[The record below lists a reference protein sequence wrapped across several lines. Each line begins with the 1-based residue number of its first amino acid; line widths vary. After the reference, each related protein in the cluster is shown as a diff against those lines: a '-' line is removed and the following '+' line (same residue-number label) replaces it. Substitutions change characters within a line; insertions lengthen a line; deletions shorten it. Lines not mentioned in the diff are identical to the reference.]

1 MELKIETN
9 QARPRN
15 KAIIYQA
22 IGWVTGN
29 YQPSEDNPDC
39 GVLVTQDG
47 VAVPAQ
53 LKGRLHHQLNK
64 KFPDYSTK
72 LDLLP
77 EDALW
82 TVYPSTKPLSFLLVN
97 INKLES
103 IGSSSP
109 KRKRENQ
116 RKVDRF
122 RLVGQIE
129 AVADGRITIVIRRNA
144 QRRKSKK
151 KALKYQP
158 FVLQVVGSLPAE
170 AVGQIWELEIKR
182 QKAKLVLV
190 KGCCVRHSLGKPK
203 LIEPVPQE
211 NASRS
216 TEAATDTLSL
226 ESKPAIE
233 QSLVQAVVEKEGR
246 TNGQAGDC
254 EVKSELQQT
263 DGTKPMTALANA
275 GSNKTM
281 GKITV
286 FERKARNSF
295 QNKGDREKHKEE
307 SSLCT
312 SSQLPS
318 TTLALVQGQQIK
330 PQAASPA
337 QSVPNANHSRSE
349 KTLPHFQKQPQNK
362 PAIREKQPSSM
373 AQTAQALKQPTFSVK
388 VNERVFVGSNSVT
401 LNKRVLCVD
410 GKPVAQGKLA
420 VVVGKPCA
428 MSADGSVTHGKNQ
441 TVLMSK

>member
-9 QARPRN
+9 QTQPRN

-22 IGWVTGN
+22 IGWVIGN
-29 YQPSEDNPDC
+29 YQPSTENPDC
-39 GVLVTQDG
+39 GVLVTPDG

-64 KFPDYSTK
+64 KFPNYSTK

-109 KRKRENQ
+109 KLKRENQ

-129 AVADGRITIVIRRNA
+129 SVADGRITIVIRRND
-144 QRRKSKK
+144 QRRKRKK
-151 KALKYQP
+151 HGLKYQP
-158 FVLQVVGSLPAE
+158 FALEIVGSLPGE
-170 AVGQIWELEIKR
+170 AVGQIWELEVKL
-182 QKAKLVLV
+182 QKAKLVLA
-190 KGCCVRHSLGKPK
+190 KGCCVRDSLGKPK
-203 LIEPVPQE
+203 LVEPVPQE
-211 NASRS
+211 NANRG
-216 TEAATDTLSL
+216 TEAATNTLPS
-226 ESKPAIE
+226 ESKSAIE
-233 QSLVQAVVEKEGR
+233 RSLVQAVVEEGGR

-263 DGTKPMTALANA
+263 DVTKPMTVLANA
-275 GSNKTM
+275 GANKTV
-281 GKITV
+281 GKVTTV
-286 FERKARNSF
+286 FERKARDSF
-295 QNKGDREKHKEE
+295 QNEGKEEKHKGE
-307 SSLCT
+307 SLPPAC
-312 SSQLPS
+312 SQSPS
-318 TTLALVQGQQIK
+318 TILAVVK
-330 PQAASPA
+330 PQAVSSTQP
-337 QSVPNANHSRSE
+337 SLNANDSQLG
-349 KTLPHFQKQPQNK
+349 KTQL
-362 PAIREKQPSSM
+362 SST
-373 AQTAQALKQPTFSVK
+373 AQTLQAHKQPTFNVK
-388 VNERVFVGSNSVT
+388 LNERVFVGRDSVT